1 MPLHVLPII
10 RWEFYIRIRKFYRHC
25 GIFSAPIRISA
36 SLYSRPFPSL
46 QMIFRPFS
54 SLLQTQGLLPMY
66 QFSFNL
72 KHVFYHFCEE
82 ICWKRFLITIFPEQM
97 LLSLWRILYLSIICN
112 GSKMKN
118 LSYTLQN
125 MVWHA
130 FCRMDYSK
138 KSHPR
143 FTILWL
149 WNNVSVSFM
158 K

>member
-1 MPLHVLPII
+1 MQSHVLPIT
-10 RWEFYIRIRKFYRHC
+10 RWGSYIRIRKFYRRC

-36 SLYSRPFPSL
+36 SLYSRHFLLS
-46 QMIFRPFS
+46 QMICRPFF

-97 LLSLWRILYLSIICN
+97 LLSLWQMLYLSIICR

-118 LSYTLQN
+118 SSYTLQN
-125 MVWHA
+125 MV
-130 FCRMDYSK
+130 
-138 KSHPR
+138 
-143 FTILWL
+143 
-149 WNNVSVSFM
+149 
-158 K
+158 